1 MTHKLRH
8 DLVDEIN
15 TLALELRILRRDAT
29 NAIGTA
35 PLAPHLSKME
45 IATTRLWALV
55 YAEPVKE
62 IT

>member
-15 TLALELRILRRDAT
+15 TMALELRVLRRDTVGRAD
-29 NAIGTA
+29 
-35 PLAPHLSKME
+35 LAPHLSKME
-45 IATTRLWALV
+45 IAATRLWALV

>member
-15 TLALELRILRRDAT
+15 VMALELRVLRRD
-29 NAIGTA
+29 TA
-35 PLAPHLSKME
+35 DKPELAPHLSKME
-45 IATTRLWALV
+45 IAATRLWALV

>member
-8 DLVDEIN
+8 DIVDEIN
-15 TLALELRILRRDAT
+15 TMALALRAMRRDSE
-29 NAIGTA
+29 GR
-35 PLAPHLSKME
+35 PDLAPHLSKME
-45 IATTRLWALV
+45 IAATRLWALV